1 LKGTQRVPKFIAKEG
16 YIERNPAGSNV
27 YSYWKNHTFFKI
39 FLSNKKSKNTRWRIF
54 LHFNSYFFYFIY
66 EIHI

>member
-27 YSYWKNHTFFKI
+27 YSY
-39 FLSNKKSKNTRWRIF
+39 
-54 LHFNSYFFYFIY
+54 
-66 EIHI
+66 